1 MKPHASLAIFLIAL
15 CGITTGASAE
25 EVYRCGNAYSQKPCP
40 DAVVVDVQDAR
51 SKTQKTESDA
61 AVQRE
66 AAAGNAME
74 KARLKAEAQQRAD
87 NAKAASA
94 QNKKTASRPKDAA
107 SAPAPGDASAP
118 SSQPHKGHAKKKS
131 KKKEP
136 DFFTARAPA
145 EKPKAAT
152 SAKK

>member
-1 MKPHASLAIFLIAL
+1 MKQLPTFATILIAACL
-15 CGITTGASAE
+15 ISTGARGQ
-25 EVYRCGNAYSQKPCP
+25 EVYRCGNTYSQRPCP
-40 DAVVVDVQDAR
+40 DAMVVDVQDAR

-61 AVQRE
+61 SIRHE

-94 QNKKTASRPKDAA
+94 QNKKTASKPKGAA
-107 SAPAPGDASAP
+107 SDPAPGDASAS
-118 SSQPHKGHAKKKS
+118 SSQPNKGHAKKKP

-136 DFFTARAPA
+136 EFFTAKAPA
-145 EKPKAAT
+145 DTPKGGA